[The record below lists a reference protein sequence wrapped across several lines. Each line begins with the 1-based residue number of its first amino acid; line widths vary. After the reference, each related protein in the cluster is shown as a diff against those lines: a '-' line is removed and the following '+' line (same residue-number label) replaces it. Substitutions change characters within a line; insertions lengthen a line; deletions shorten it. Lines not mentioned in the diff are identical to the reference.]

1 MAGREATES
10 EADELLDN
18 VGSRRDIVVRQR
30 STVKNAGGTK
40 TASPM

>member
-1 MAGREATES
+1 MAGRGVAES

-18 VGSRRDIVVRQR
+18 VGSRRDIFVRQR
-30 STVKNAGGTK
+30 STVKNAGGTR